1 MCDGLSKNYNDD
13 SHAVFMDHFI
23 SNYFCICILFYYI
36 FLFLFLFLL
45 ILHFLDKSE
54 DVLEQ
59 IKKSKKVDWGFSY
72 IKKPFSIK

>member
-1 MCDGLSKNYNDD
+1 MY
-13 SHAVFMDHFI
+13 FI
-23 SNYFCICILFYYI
+23 LLYI
-36 FLFLFLFLL
+36 FIFIFYFLFLL